1 METCVSIT
9 HALCTNLSYLPLTA
23 DSNMH
28 NNIIVHMKQQFKQK
42 REIKEHATPPQGT
55 HRMKY
60 V

>member
-1 METCVSIT
+1 MFTVQCILT
-9 HALCTNLSYLPLTA
+9 MHGNLCINHNLTA

-28 NNIIVHMKQQFKQK
+28 NDIIVHMKQQFKQK